1 MSINNIFIAT
11 PIAGFLNKNDYKMY
25 KKLIEEMKETG
36 AVLEFQLTSNVRL
49 NNLSKLEKHPLKR
62 YLENDIKC
70 VQGTDGFG
78 FYGTDD
84 IADYDSPA
92 ASAAKDFNN
101 VLNSEYFI
109 LLYPQRVVSSALI
122 ELGYALAKGKKILII
137 SSDKNALPY
146 MALELDKIYH
156 NVTIKYSKFTFH
168 NLFDYIKAFC
178 CK

>member
-25 KKLIEEMKETG
+25 KKLIEEIVVEINRANIFG
-36 AVLEFQLTSNVRL
+36 NVYCEIT
-49 NNLSKLEKHPLKR
+49 NL
-62 YLENDIKC
+62 
-70 VQGTDGFG
+70 
-78 FYGTDD
+78 DD

>member
-25 KKLIEEMKETG
+25 KKLIEEIVVEINRTNIFG
-36 AVLEFQLTSNVRL
+36 NVYCEIT
-49 NNLSKLEKHPLKR
+49 NL
-62 YLENDIKC
+62 
-70 VQGTDGFG
+70 
-78 FYGTDD
+78 DD

>member
-25 KKLIEEMKETG
+25 KKLIEEIVVEINRTNIFG
-36 AVLEFQLTSNVRL
+36 NVYCEIT
-49 NNLSKLEKHPLKR
+49 NL
-62 YLENDIKC
+62 
-70 VQGTDGFG
+70 
-78 FYGTDD
+78 DD

-92 ASAAKDFNN
+92 ASVAKDFNN

>member
-1 MSINNIFIAT
+1 MLINNIFIAT

-25 KKLIEEMKETG
+25 KKLIEEIVVEINRTNIFG
-36 AVLEFQLTSNVRL
+36 NVYCEIT
-49 NNLSKLEKHPLKR
+49 NL
-62 YLENDIKC
+62 
-70 VQGTDGFG
+70 
-78 FYGTDD
+78 DD

-122 ELGYALAKGKKILII
+122 ELGYALAKEKKILII

>member
-25 KKLIEEMKETG
+25 KKLIEEIVVEINRTNIFG
-36 AVLEFQLTSNVRL
+36 NVYCEIT
-49 NNLSKLEKHPLKR
+49 NL
-62 YLENDIKC
+62 
-70 VQGTDGFG
+70 
-78 FYGTDD
+78 DD

-92 ASAAKDFNN
+92 ASAGKDFNN

>member
-25 KKLIEEMKETG
+25 KKLIEEIVVEINRTNIFG
-36 AVLEFQLTSNVRL
+36 NVYCEIT
-49 NNLSKLEKHPLKR
+49 NL
-62 YLENDIKC
+62 
-70 VQGTDGFG
+70 
-78 FYGTDD
+78 DD

-178 CK
+178 CKWLNIHTC

>member
-25 KKLIEEMKETG
+25 KKLIEEIVVEINRTNIFG
-36 AVLEFQLTSNVRL
+36 NVYCEIT
-49 NNLSKLEKHPLKR
+49 NL
-62 YLENDIKC
+62 
-70 VQGTDGFG
+70 
-78 FYGTDD
+78 DD

-168 NLFDYIKAFC
+168 SLFDYIKAFC

>member
-25 KKLIEEMKETG
+25 KKLIEEIVVEINCTNIFG
-36 AVLEFQLTSNVRL
+36 NVYCEIT
-49 NNLSKLEKHPLKR
+49 NL
-62 YLENDIKC
+62 
-70 VQGTDGFG
+70 
-78 FYGTDD
+78 DD

-168 NLFDYIKAFC
+168 NLFDYIKTFC

>member
-25 KKLIEEMKETG
+25 KKLIEEIVVEINRTNIFG
-36 AVLEFQLTSNVRL
+36 NVYCEIT
-49 NNLSKLEKHPLKR
+49 NL
-62 YLENDIKC
+62 
-70 VQGTDGFG
+70 
-78 FYGTDD
+78 DD

-122 ELGYALAKGKKILII
+122 ELVYALAKGKKILII

-178 CK
+178 CKWLNIHTC